1 MHQFFDVF
9 RVPDSEL
16 SKHQTTKGDRKN
28 GISKLPEA
36 IYKQIEEMKS
46 ESETVGIDSFVVKKV
61 LGRGSFGKVLLVQKR
76 DTGKFYAMKSL
87 RKDNIIKT

>member
-1 MHQFFDVF
+1 
-9 RVPDSEL
+9 
-16 SKHQTTKGDRKN
+16 
-28 GISKLPEA
+28 
-36 IYKQIEEMKS
+36 MKS

-76 DTGKFYAMKSL
+76 DTGKYYAMKSL